1 MQSNRPKRNTSR
13 NQDQYRYHAEQ
24 LESRRLLSATAT
36 TTLANV
42 SVAPSATATSIDL
55 SGYFSD
61 PSIPS
66 GDTTVLVKTTNG
78 DIPLELFNSVTTNTV
93 TNFLQYVNGGLYN
106 GVIFHRTVPSFID
119 QTGGFNTSGQA
130 ITNLGTVNNEFHLSN
145 TAGTIAMA
153 KLSGDPNSA
162 SNQWFINVADNS
174 SILDGQNGGFT
185 VFGKVL
191 YNGLTVANTIDGLP
205 TIDGSALNNQFGPE
219 NGANVFPVQSAS
231 GGVAASNLVVM
242 NSVKAVQPV
251 SFSVLSD
258 NPNLVSPTIGSDGK
272 TLSLA
277 YAAGQKGWAHVTVT
291 ATDLGGGT
299 ASETFRVN
307 VGTTGDVTSVVAGAS
322 GAKAVQIRQADG
334 TLVTIA
340 LEGPG
345 SATVQIS
352 GDSFTKTTE
361 KDHAILVSG
370 ANDALATISTAGTN
384 HSSALTITAQH
395 GKSVSLSELSTSS
408 DLGSVNGKNT
418 ILTGGL
424 TAIGSIKNIV
434 LQEAR
439 DGTISVGTASQPLTL
454 KISGAVSDE
463 SIHSA
468 ASIQSLTVSSWDGVS
483 NTTSSID
490 APSIGTF
497 TVRKDL
503 ANVAMRHSGSGILL
517 KNLLVGSSLNGV
529 ILDSNGTINS
539 IIVGNVNDSQVF
551 AGVITLPPGQPL
563 PDSASDFSASASI
576 KSLRVKGSFSN
587 SDIAAQSLGHLSLG
601 KLQTSNGGAAFGLAA
616 HTVAAVS
623 GFDQTTSSK
632 ISLKNLS
639 SSVAS
644 TSFEDFLVRL
654 L

>member
-1 MQSNRPKRNTSR
+1 MSSNRPKRNSR
-13 NQDQYRYHAEQ
+13 KSHSQSKPQ
-24 LESRRLLSATAT
+24 LESLECRRLLSATAT
-36 TTLANV
+36 STLANV
-42 SVAPSATATSIDL
+42 SVSPSATATSIDL

-61 PSIPS
+61 PAIAS

-78 DIPLELFNSVTTNTV
+78 DIPLELFNSVTPNTV

-119 QTGGFNTSGQA
+119 QTGGFDTFGQA

-153 KLSGDPNSA
+153 KVSGDPNSA

-174 SILDGQNGGFT
+174 SILDDQNGGFT

-191 YNGLTVANTIDGLP
+191 YSGLTVANTINGLP
-205 TIDGSALNNQFGPE
+205 TIDGSALNSQFGPE

-231 GGVAASNLVVM
+231 AGVAASNLVVM
-242 NSVKAVQPV
+242 NSVAAVQPL
-251 SFSVLSD
+251 SFSVSSD
-258 NPNLVSPTIGSDGK
+258 NPSLVAPTTGSDGK

-277 YAAGQKGWAHVTVT
+277 YAAGQKGWAHITVT

-322 GAKAVQIRQADG
+322 GAKAVEIHQADG
-334 TLVTIA
+334 TLVTIS
-340 LEGPG
+340 LKGPG
-345 SATVQIS
+345 SATVQVS

-361 KDHAILVSG
+361 KNHAILLSG
-370 ANDALATISTAGTN
+370 PNDALATISTAGTN
-384 HSSALTITAQH
+384 HSSVLTITTQH
-395 GKSVSLSELSTSS
+395 GKSVSLSQLSTSS

-418 ILTGGL
+418 ILTGDL
-424 TAIGSIKNIV
+424 TAIGSIKNIT
-434 LQEAR
+434 LQAAQN
-439 DGTISVGTASQPLTL
+439 GTIRIGSASQPLTL
-454 KISGAVSDE
+454 KISGAVNAE

-468 ASIQSLTVSSWDGVS
+468 ASIQNMSVSSWDGLS

-490 APSIGTF
+490 APSIGTVI
-497 TVRKDL
+497 VRKDL
-503 ANVAMRHSGSGILL
+503 ANVAIRQSGSGILL
-517 KNLLVGSSLNGV
+517 KNLLVGGELNGV

-539 IIVGNVNDSQVF
+539 ITVGSVNGSQIF
-551 AGVITLPPGQPL
+551 AGVGTLPPSQPL
-563 PDSASDFSASASI
+563 PASASDFSASADI
-576 KSLRVKGSFSN
+576 KSLRVKASFSN

-601 KLQTSNGGAAFGLAA
+601 KVQTSNGGASFGIAA
-616 HTVAAVS
+616 HTIATVS
-623 GFDQTTSSK
+623 GFDQNTSSK
-632 ISLKNLS
+632 ISLKNLTS
-639 SSVAS
+639 SAAS
-644 TSFEDFLVRL
+644 TSFEDFVIRL